1 MDPALAL
8 GFWGVTVLL
17 VCTPGADWAYA
28 VSVGVGGR
36 ALVPS
41 IGGILFGYLVVVCA
55 VAVGLGALVAAN
67 PVLLDVLTV
76 GGALYLLWLGIGGLL
91 RSAAP
96 LTAHATSRT
105 TGTTGT
111 AGTPLASFLRGAG
124 VSGFNPKGLLAL
136 VALVPQFTSPH
147 AGWAPAVQM
156 LLLGGMFVATC
167 AVVYPAVAMLARRLL
182 AARPRG
188 TMIVAR
194 VSAIAMTLIGVS
206 LLAERVAQ
214 LG

>member
-36 ALVPS
+36 SLVPS

-67 PVLLDVLTV
+67 PVLMDVLTV
-76 GGALYLLWLGIGGLL
+76 GGALYLLWLGIGGLV

-96 LTAHATSRT
+96 LSAHPATGPS
-105 TGTTGT
+105 GS
-111 AGTPLASFLRGAG
+111 PLSSFLRGAG
-124 VSGFNPKGLLAL
+124 VSGFNPKGLLVL

-147 AGWAPAVQM
+147 AGWAPAAQM

-167 AVVYPAVAMLARRLL
+167 AIVYPAVAMLARRLL

-188 TMIVAR
+188 TVVMAR

-214 LG
+214 LW

>member
-36 ALVPS
+36 SLAPS

-67 PVLLDVLTV
+67 PVLMDVLTI
-76 GGALYLLWLGIGGLL
+76 GGALYLLWLGIGGLV
-91 RSAAP
+91 RSAGP
-96 LTAHATSRT
+96 LTAHAD
-105 TGTTGT
+105 TGA
-111 AGTPLASFLRGAG
+111 AGSPLASFLRGAG
-124 VSGFNPKGLLAL
+124 VSGFNPKGLLVL
-136 VALVPQFTSPH
+136 VALVPQFTSTH
-147 AGWAPAVQM
+147 TDWAPAAQM

-188 TMIVAR
+188 TVIMSR

-214 LG
+214 FW

>member
-67 PVLLDVLTV
+67 PVLMDVLTV
-76 GGALYLLWLGIGGLL
+76 GGAVYLLWLGIGGLV

-96 LTAHATSRT
+96 LSAHAA
-105 TGTTGT
+105 TGQVGS
-111 AGTPLASFLRGAG
+111 PLASFLRGAG
-124 VSGFNPKGLLAL
+124 VSGFNPKGLLVL
-136 VALVPQFTSPH
+136 VALVPQFTSTH
-147 AGWAPAVQM
+147 TGWAPAAQM

-167 AVVYPAVAMLARRLL
+167 AIVYPAVAMLARRLL

-188 TMIVAR
+188 TVIMAR

-214 LG
+214 LW

>member
-67 PVLLDVLTV
+67 PVLMDVLTV
-76 GGALYLLWLGIGGLL
+76 GGALYLLWLGIGGLV

-96 LTAHATSRT
+96 LTAHAQ
-105 TGTTGT
+105 TGATGS
-111 AGTPLASFLRGAG
+111 PLASFLRGAG
-124 VSGFNPKGLLAL
+124 VSGFNPKGLLVL

-147 AGWAPAVQM
+147 TGWAPAAQM

-167 AVVYPAVAMLARRLL
+167 AIVYPAVAMLARRLL

-188 TMIVAR
+188 TVIMAR

-214 LG
+214 LW